1 MVVRIGSCLNSVQLE
16 NGPCSLPPPQGP
28 LFPRKELFLK
38 DQMSSFKA
46 GCAEAEGGAGVSGG
60 VREEGKTEGSGPGP
74 GASPLQSLARRRDVT
89 PWDQGWG

>member
-1 MVVRIGSCLNSVQLE
+1 
-16 NGPCSLPPPQGP
+16 
-28 LFPRKELFLK
+28 
-38 DQMSSFKA
+38 MSSFKA